1 MRHYCAVRRGVLS
14 VGGGHDIA
22 VATREAVPGDNLVT
36 LDKTVLARFRA
47 DIETERVEHVESTRL
62 HLNAI
67 RQIMS
72 HLRPDQRGGG
82 GDTLMTAP
90 EQALPPETEPDAE
103 QDSLV
108 KGVRLRGE
116 RHQRWLH
123 DGAPSVAR
131 RLAQIGVLGW
141 IIVVPMLIGVFVGRW
156 LDQELNSGLFWTAPL
171 LMLGLALGCYSA
183 WKWMKNA

>member
-1 MRHYCAVRRGVLS
+1 
-14 VGGGHDIA
+14 
-22 VATREAVPGDNLVT
+22 
-36 LDKTVLARFRA
+36 
-47 DIETERVEHVESTRL
+47 
-62 HLNAI
+62 
-67 RQIMS
+67 
-72 HLRPDQRGGG
+72 
-82 GDTLMTAP
+82 MTAP
-90 EQALPPETEPDAE
+90 EQALPPETEPVE

-123 DGAPSVAR
+123 EGAPSVAR

-141 IIVVPMLIGVFVGRW
+141 IIVVPMLSGIFVGRW
-156 LDQELNSGLFWTAPL
+156 LDRTFNTGLFWTAPL